1 MSTEVPSIPRL
12 TRLIAVAAFYL
23 SNRFGK
29 QRLVHEVR
37 QACLEKGFFQI
48 INHGVSDEI
57 QTAIFEQS
65 KEFFS
70 LPNEEKVKLD
80 KG

>member
-1 MSTEVPSIPRL
+1 L
-12 TRLIAVAAFYL
+12 TRLIAVIAFYGNNGL
-23 SNRFGK
+23 EK
-29 QRLVHEVR
+29 QWLVDEVR

-48 INHGVSDEI
+48 INHGVSDEL

-70 LPNEEKVKLD
+70 LPAEEKLRLD
-80 KG
+80 KCKW